1 MYTMQVE
8 TQGPMFD
15 EARIR
20 AVMERTITV
29 GEKTIADHGVQIIR
43 RRLDGVLKH
52 PTGYYRS
59 HVRPV
64 AWGDLHEITDSGV
77 IYGGWLERGWSMT
90 VFRGYATFRKSLPE
104 IQALAVQVMRRD
116 ILPDTI
122 RGLGG

>member
-1 MYTMQVE
+1 MYTMEVE
-8 TQGPMFD
+8 TKGPMFD

-43 RRLDGVLKH
+43 ERLNNVLKVQT
-52 PTGYYRS
+52 PYYRLQ
-59 HVRPV
+59 VKAV
-64 AWGDLHEITDSGV
+64 TWGSMHEVTDSGV
-77 IYGGWLERGWSMT
+77 IYGGWLERGWSQT

-104 IQALAVQVMRRD
+104 IQALAVEVMRRD